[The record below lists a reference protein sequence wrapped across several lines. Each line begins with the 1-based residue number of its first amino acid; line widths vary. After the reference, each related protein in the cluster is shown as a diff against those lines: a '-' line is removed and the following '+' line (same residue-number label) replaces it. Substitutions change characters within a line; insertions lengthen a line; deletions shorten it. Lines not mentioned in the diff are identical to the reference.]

1 MIEWANVLAD
11 IGIIVPID
19 KDQFTLQCPFHED
32 TVDSC
37 SINTEKGVWIC
48 FAGCGQGTLYGFL
61 MKYLGISYEEATQ
74 KVLTNTSVFNLNMF
88 DGLIAED
95 STMPEVQFPFKEGY
109 VPEWIFDRGF
119 NKPTLQKWGCGID
132 SENSLIIPIQ
142 DAVSRL
148 VGWVSRRQYMT
159 PKYLYSKGLKKSR
172 VLFGQ
177 YLITEK
183 TPFVCITEGTLDTM
197 WLDQHGCPSVALLGA
212 SLSKAQEELTLGL
225 QTEELVL
232 CLDNDEAGQIGFQKA
247 MGCLSKSFVV
257 SYVKLPKEYKDVQDV
272 RNSDE
277 LLSIIDSRTFF

>member
-1 MIEWANVLAD
+1 
-11 IGIIVPID
+11 
-19 KDQFTLQCPFHED
+19 
-32 TVDSC
+32 
-37 SINTEKGVWIC
+37 
-48 FAGCGQGTLYGFL
+48 

>member
-37 SINTEKGVWIC
+37 AINTEKGVWIC

-197 WLDQHGCPSVALLGA
+197 WLDQHGCPRVALLGA
-212 SLSKAQEELTLGL
+212 SLSK
-225 QTEELVL
+225 
-232 CLDNDEAGQIGFQKA
+232 
-247 MGCLSKSFVV
+247 
-257 SYVKLPKEYKDVQDV
+257 PKNWCYA
-272 RNSDE
+272 
-277 LLSIIDSRTFF
+277 